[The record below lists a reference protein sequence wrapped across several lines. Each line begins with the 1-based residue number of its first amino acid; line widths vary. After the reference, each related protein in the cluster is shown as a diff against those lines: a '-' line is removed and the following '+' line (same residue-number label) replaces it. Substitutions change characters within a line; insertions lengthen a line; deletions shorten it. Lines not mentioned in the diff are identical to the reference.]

1 MDGLKLFANDDD
13 ELEGLLQTVK
23 KFSDD
28 IGIVWTRRMSEGNF
42 FKRKAWKIN
51 IDRIR

>member
-1 MDGLKLFANDDD
+1 MDGLKLLANDDD

-42 FKRKAWKIN
+42 FKRKA
-51 IDRIR
+51 